1 MEILQYSEGHHQF
14 RKRLREFCR
23 KEIIPNIGRWEKDHL
38 VPKEIWEKMGKEG
51 FLCTWVSTRYGG
63 LGLDFLYSV
72 IVAEEMTKTNHYG
85 LDSFLHSDIVVPY
98 IGSFGT
104 EEQKRRYLPDC
115 VSGKTVTAIAM
126 TEPDAG
132 SDLAAMISTAKET
145 ADGIVLNGSKTF
157 ISNAVN
163 CDLVIVAAKDPEIAN
178 PHQAISLYLVEAETP
193 GFKKGAP
200 LDKLGLHSQDTAEL
214 FFTNC
219 RIPKENRLGRS
230 GTGFKIIMEKLQQ
243 ERLMVSIV
251 ALNMAEFI
259 LEWTIGYL
267 KKESLAGCLE
277 NRQAAKFSLV
287 EMKTEATLGRTFVEK
302 LIADHIEKKDV
313 VTETSMAKYWMT
325 QTANQVADRC
335 LDLIGNFG
343 MVEACPIARTFRDVR
358 VTPIFAG
365 TNEIMKTIVAKS
377 LKF

>member
-51 FLCTWVSTRYGG
+51 FLCTWVSPRYGG

-145 ADGIVLNGSKTF
+145 ADGIVLNGS
-157 ISNAVN
+157 
-163 CDLVIVAAKDPEIAN
+163 
-178 PHQAISLYLVEAETP
+178 
-193 GFKKGAP
+193 
-200 LDKLGLHSQDTAEL
+200 
-214 FFTNC
+214 
-219 RIPKENRLGRS
+219 
-230 GTGFKIIMEKLQQ
+230 
-243 ERLMVSIV
+243 
-251 ALNMAEFI
+251 
-259 LEWTIGYL
+259 
-267 KKESLAGCLE
+267 
-277 NRQAAKFSLV
+277 
-287 EMKTEATLGRTFVEK
+287 
-302 LIADHIEKKDV
+302 
-313 VTETSMAKYWMT
+313 
-325 QTANQVADRC
+325 
-335 LDLIGNFG
+335 
-343 MVEACPIARTFRDVR
+343 
-358 VTPIFAG
+358 
-365 TNEIMKTIVAKS
+365 
-377 LKF
+377 